1 MYKGMKYSFL
11 LIIKIYLYPLLKKC
25 RQYFISCL
33 SFWYFVYISKTFHI
47 SNTELTKT
55 AEYDFEIYFGKVFYY
70 LPDVKVFSVGTSI
83 DNICTEFHLK
93 FINT

>member
-11 LIIKIYLYPLLKKC
+11 LII
-25 RQYFISCL
+25 

-70 LPDVKVFSVGTSI
+70 LPDVKVFSVGTNI
-83 DNICTEFHLK
+83 DNIGTKISLK
-93 FINT
+93 IH

>member
-11 LIIKIYLYPLLKKC
+11 LII
-25 RQYFISCL
+25 

-55 AEYDFEIYFGKVFYY
+55 TEYDFEICFGKVFYY
-70 LPDVKVFSVGTSI
+70 LPDVKVFSVGTNI
-83 DNICTEFHLK
+83 DNIGTKISLK
-93 FINT
+93 IH

>member
-11 LIIKIYLYPLLKKC
+11 LII
-25 RQYFISCL
+25 

-55 AEYDFEIYFGKVFYY
+55 TEYDFEICFGKVFYY
-70 LPDVKVFSVGTSI
+70 LPDVKVFSVGTNI
-83 DNICTEFHLK
+83 DNIGTKFHLK

>member
-11 LIIKIYLYPLLKKC
+11 LII
-25 RQYFISCL
+25 

-70 LPDVKVFSVGTSI
+70 LPDVKVFSVGTNI
-83 DNICTEFHLK
+83 DNIGTKFHLK